1 MTRPIEHDAWK
12 LFADRRPARAGAS
25 VWTTVSGKASR
36 LLARHLP
43 LKAIRKVDPQPL
55 VSFTFDDAAA
65 SACRDGAAILEEHG
79 MRGTYYICAG
89 GLGAASPNGPLAS
102 ADDVVALVARG
113 HEIGCHTYSHCAV
126 STLSWRELA
135 AELDRNRDAL
145 AGIGAGVAP
154 RNFAFPYGD
163 MSFAAKRHLESRFDS
178 CRSICLGMNAGTI
191 DPGAL
196 KAWPLENASIHRARI
211 VRLIEETVRRRG
223 WLIFM
228 SHDVEKSPNRFGV
241 TPDLFGFAVAAAK
254 SGGCRTVTIAE
265 GLRLAKGD
273 GGTHSR

>member
-1 MTRPIEHDAWK
+1 MSRPAEHDAPK
-12 LFADRRPARAGAS
+12 LFADRRPVPARPS

-36 LLARHLP
+36 LLARRLP
-43 LKAIRKVDPQPL
+43 IQAIRKVDPQPL
-55 VSFTFDDAAA
+55 VSFTFDDAPA

-102 ADDVVALVARG
+102 ADDVVALTARG
-113 HEIGCHTYSHCAV
+113 HEIGCHTYSHRAV
-126 STLSWRELA
+126 STLSRRELA
-135 AELDRNRDAL
+135 GELDRNRDTL
-145 AGIGAGVAP
+145 AGIGAGVAL

-163 MSFAAKRHLESRFDS
+163 MSFGAKCYLESRFDS
-178 CRSICLGMNAGTI
+178 CRSIRLGLNAGTI

-196 KAWPLENASIHRARI
+196 KTWPLENASIHRARI
-211 VRLIEETVRRRG
+211 VRLIEETVRRQG

-241 TPDLFGFAVAAAK
+241 TPDLFGFAVAAAN
-254 SGGCRTVTIAE
+254 SGGCQAVTIAE
-265 GLRLAKGD
+265 GLRLTRGD
-273 GGTHSR
+273 SGTLSR